1 MLSRLIRVMMH
12 MLLMGSL
19 VLLPAFRGKD
29 SLDPA
34 PGAGRERGR
43 DRHHHA
49 RQGRRHARAPGVE
62 GEKRSSGGKG
72 TVGTDSGGGVATA
85 NAPAGGVSGATVGS
99 EAKQISI
106 SNFKYIPATLTVPAG
121 TKVTWTNQ
129 DDMPHTVTST
139 VKPRALDSEA
149 LDTDARFSY
158 VFTEPGTYDYLCTIH
173 PKMAGRVI
181 VEKR

>member
-1 MLSRLIRVMMH
+1 VNPVYQVQGIETFTNTSDEIRRPLMLSRLIRVMMH

-19 VLLPAFRGKD
+19 VLLPAC
-29 SLDPA
+29 
-34 PGAGRERGR
+34 
-43 DRHHHA
+43 
-49 RQGRRHARAPGVE
+49 
-62 GEKRSSGGKG
+62 GKG
-72 TVGTDSGGGVATA
+72 TGGTETGGGDVTA
-85 NAPAGGVSGATVGS
+85 RVPAGGVSAPTAGS
-99 EAKQISI
+99 EPKQISI
-106 SNFKYIPATLTVPAG
+106 VNFKYVPDTLTVPAG
-121 TKVTWTNQ
+121 TAVTWTNQ

-173 PKMAGRVI
+173 PKMAGRII

>member
-1 MLSRLIRVMMH
+1 MVSRSHRVMMQI
-12 MLLMGSL
+12 LLMGPL
-19 VLLPAFRGKD
+19 VVLLPAC
-29 SLDPA
+29 
-34 PGAGRERGR
+34 
-43 DRHHHA
+43 
-49 RQGRRHARAPGVE
+49 
-62 GEKRSSGGKG
+62 GKG
-72 TVGTDSGGGVATA
+72 TGGTESRGEATA
-85 NAPAGGVSGATVGS
+85 NAPAGGVSGATPGS
-99 EAKQISI
+99 ETKQISM
-106 SNFKYIPATLTVPAG
+106 SNFKYIPDTLTVPAG

-139 VKPRALDSEA
+139 VKPKALDSEA

>member
-1 MLSRLIRVMMH
+1 MVSRSHRVMMH
-12 MLLMGSL
+12 MLLMRPL
-19 VLLPAFRGKD
+19 VVLLPACD
-29 SLDPA
+29 
-34 PGAGRERGR
+34 
-43 DRHHHA
+43 
-49 RQGRRHARAPGVE
+49 
-62 GEKRSSGGKG
+62 KG
-72 TVGTDSGGGVATA
+72 TGGADSGGGEATA
-85 NAPAGGVSGATVGS
+85 NVPEGGLTGATEGS

-106 SNFKYIPATLTVPAG
+106 SDFRYIPDTLTVPAG

-149 LDTDARFSY
+149 LDPDARFSY
-158 VFTEPGTYDYLCTIH
+158 VFTEPGAYDYLCRIH

>member
-1 MLSRLIRVMMH
+1 M
-12 MLLMGSL
+12 
-19 VLLPAFRGKD
+19 
-29 SLDPA
+29 
-34 PGAGRERGR
+34 
-43 DRHHHA
+43 
-49 RQGRRHARAPGVE
+49 
-62 GEKRSSGGKG
+62 
-72 TVGTDSGGGVATA
+72 
-85 NAPAGGVSGATVGS
+85 GS

-129 DDMPHTVTST
+129 DDMPHMVTST
-139 VKPRALDSEA
+139 AKPRALDSEA

-181 VEKR
+181 VEKLEQDVSLQRLDSTHLYSQY